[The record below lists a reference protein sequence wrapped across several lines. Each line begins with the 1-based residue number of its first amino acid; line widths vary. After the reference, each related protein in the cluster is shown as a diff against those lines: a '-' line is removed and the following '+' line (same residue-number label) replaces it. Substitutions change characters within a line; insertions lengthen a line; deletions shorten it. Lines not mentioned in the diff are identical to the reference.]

1 MVTLEAMRALFGTLP
16 PATPSLAQG
25 AQPMPA
31 QNEAAA
37 GRMKIRAWKLLS
49 LKVHLIWMTLD
60 ITSISLDAQLPA
72 SPVGYL
78 SMVDLC
84 QKWGLG

>member
-49 LKVHLIWMTLD
+49 LKVHLIW
-60 ITSISLDAQLPA
+60 ISLNARLPG
-72 SPVGYL
+72 SPVSYL
-78 SMVDLC
+78 SMNDLP